1 MEESAREV
9 SPEEIQFRLLTTLH
23 RQYTEDHRAPVVF
36 MEGALAESD
45 PPWKD
50 IERELIQLE
59 YRGWIQ
65 FSSDLMPDTVM
76 CKLTPKGREIFE
88 ELTEDIAQRAQ
99 PEIGFV
105 MDRREGQQ

>member
-1 MEESAREV
+1 MVTGASQAF
-9 SPEEIQFRLLTTLH
+9 PEEIQFRLLTTLH
-23 RQYTEDHRAPVVF
+23 RQYMDDHRTPIVF
-36 MEGALAESD
+36 MEEALGETD

-76 CKLTPKGREIFE
+76 CKLTPKGREVFE
-88 ELTEDIAQRAQ
+88 ELAEDIARRAQ
-99 PEIGFV
+99 SEIGFM
-105 MDRREGQQ
+105 MDKGEGRQ